1 MRTLIRA
8 HHNAIAA
15 ISNPKSTKSK
25 MVQSHNRLITSSQRG
40 NVERTEAAVVRTQH
54 SIDRY
59 GFFRLMIIWILTLP
73 ALWYSLNAA
82 DELRVDVGQ
91 WGDQAVVR
99 GVHGRES
106 NPLEDYRW
114 TEEHTTITLPNLS
127 NRYRI
132 LQIRAHGWR
141 PEGMPAPSVQF
152 TSSDR
157 QSGVLQTERALRTY
171 SILLP
176 DSTLSPTV
184 EISLT
189 SETFAPPGEPRTL
202 GIAIDW
208 IALRALDGPGSPASG
223 QFAGQAL
230 LLGVIFALIAL
241 LALPGAIAP
250 ACGLLAST
258 ALIGMNVVEPL
269 WVGVGLIHWLI
280 VVLLLAGATRFVAP
294 RLARTLE
301 RMNSTD
307 PLSHPLS
314 KTWITETQAR
324 VAWALLVAAL
334 LVRLAGAVHPLF
346 DARDIHVHTRWLNTV
361 ARGQLFF
368 YSTPAEFQNRQTFN
382 PPAAYIV
389 LLPLHLALGDMRLT
403 VQAGTAALDA
413 LIALLLLLIAREL
426 GLSARAGL
434 FAMALY
440 VALPISMT
448 MMWWGFAANAIAQ
461 TWWVLLLW
469 LLLRLTRAPD
479 RSLLALFAIVAILC
493 FTTHVGALVTLA
505 AFLGLIIVSGWRV
518 LPRNGWRAMV
528 AGLLAAGLF
537 AVSMYFIAAAVPLAN
552 APRSPTTLDP
562 IASFSEG
569 LVVWSER
576 VDLVQ
581 RALTLGFL
589 PPIVALAAAGLP
601 LLFTARERHPLQRT
615 IVLSALAVCIV
626 FFFSYVFLELL
637 TRYIYFATPLVCLA
651 AGAMLAR
658 LAVHLVGRWMTYSL
672 TLFVVWSGVALWFS
686 GVLLRIKPSLV
697 PLTQ

>member
-1 MRTLIRA
+1 ME
-8 HHNAIAA
+8 
-15 ISNPKSTKSK
+15 
-25 MVQSHNRLITSSQRG
+25 G
-40 NVERTEAAVVRTQH
+40 TEAAVVRTQH
-54 SIDRY
+54 GIHRY
-59 GFFRLMIIWILTLP
+59 GFFRLMIIWILALP
-73 ALWYSLNAA
+73 TLWYSLNAA
-82 DELRVDVGQ
+82 GELRVDVGQ
-91 WGDQAVVR
+91 WGDHAIVR

-114 TEEHTTITLPNLS
+114 TKEHTTISLPNLS

-132 LQIRAHGWR
+132 LQIRTHGWR
-141 PEGMPAPSVQF
+141 PEGMPTPSVQF
-152 TSSDR
+152 ISANR
-157 QSGVLQTERALRTY
+157 QWGALQTERTLRTY

-176 DSTLSPTV
+176 ESTLSSTV
-184 EISLT
+184 EIALT
-189 SETFAPPGEPRTL
+189 SETFTPPDDTRTV

-208 IALRALDGPGSPASG
+208 IALRALDGPGSLASG

-230 LLGVIFALIAL
+230 LLGLIFVLIAL

-258 ALIGMNVVEPL
+258 ALIGMNVIEPL
-269 WVGVGLIHWLI
+269 WVGVGLIQWLT
-280 VVLLLAGATRFVAP
+280 VVTLLAGATRFVAP
-294 RLARTLE
+294 RLVRALE
-301 RMNSTD
+301 RMNSAD
-307 PLSHPLS
+307 PLLRPLPE
-314 KTWITETQAR
+314 TWITEAQAR

-346 DARDIHVHTRWLNTV
+346 DARDIPVHTRWLSTV
-361 ARGQLFF
+361 AHGQLFF
-368 YSTPAEFQNRQTFN
+368 YSTPSEFQNRQTFN

-413 LIALLLLLIAREL
+413 LIAVLLLLIAREL

-440 VALPISMT
+440 AALPISMT

-479 RSLLALFAIVAILC
+479 RSLLALFAIVALLC
-493 FTTHVGALVTLA
+493 FTTHVGALVTLV
-505 AFLGLIIVSGWRV
+505 AFLGMIIVSGWRV

-528 AGLLAAGLF
+528 AGLLVAGLF
-537 AVSMYFIAAAVPLAN
+537 AVPMYFIAAAAPLAN

-562 IASFSEG
+562 IASFAEG

-581 RALTLGFL
+581 HALTLGFL
-589 PPIVALAAAGLP
+589 PPILALAAAGLP
-601 LLFTARERHPLQRT
+601 LLFTARKRHPLQRT
-615 IVLSALAVCIV
+615 IVLSMLAVCVV
-626 FFFSYVFLELL
+626 FFFSYVFLQLL

-651 AGAMLAR
+651 AGAVLAR
-658 LAVHLVGRWMTYSL
+658 LAVRPVGRWMTYSL
-672 TLFVVWSGVALWFS
+672 TLFVVWSGVVLWFG